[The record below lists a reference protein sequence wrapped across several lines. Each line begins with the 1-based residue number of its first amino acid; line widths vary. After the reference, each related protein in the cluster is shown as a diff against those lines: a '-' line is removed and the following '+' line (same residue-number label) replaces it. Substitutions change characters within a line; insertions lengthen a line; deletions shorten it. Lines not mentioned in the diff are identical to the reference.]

1 MPSRPNKVNHPT
13 QHIVY
18 NKFTHRWEE
27 KWFIYIPIFYI
38 FRGYI
43 IKLFFS
49 YLIWQYDFVYETQN
63 QLNSSIIN
71 TIFCLFV
78 CHLNNSFFI
87 WFYFDI
93 WNKNQIIMINYS
105 WRISISGVESP
116 PKHGVIHLSFF
127 DTGNSTLSNN
137 RGSHCILH
145 HIITLGIVVQRIDID
160 NVQFCR
166 SCDLGLIFHNEISCV
181 VLLSTVY
188 HVSISQHNFA
198 GRNCEDLEF
207 GKFFECCQILS
218 TLPIGLT

>member
-1 MPSRPNKVNHPT
+1 MN
-13 QHIVY
+13 
-18 NKFTHRWEE
+18 
-27 KWFIYIPIFYI
+27 
-38 FRGYI
+38 
-43 IKLFFS
+43 LFFS

-63 QLNSSIIN
+63 QLNSSIK
-71 TIFCLFV
+71 FSFHFL
-78 CHLNNSFFI
+78 CHLNNSFYI
-87 WFYFDI
+87 IYFDI
-93 WNKNQIIMINYS
+93 WNKNQTTMINYS
-105 WRISISGVESP
+105 WRISISGVEGP

-137 RGSHCILH
+137 RGSNCILH

-166 SCDLGLIFHNEISCV
+166 SCDLGLILHNEIPCV

-218 TLPIGLT
+218 TLPIGLTQVIVLLNFGFNCHLEQENLVV